1 MVFRVNSNVLN
12 LIKKRNANLKLHS
25 NIDPSILFVSGYGPG
40 YIKVGERTLNDTFVL
55 TPSEIH
61 TDLGIGTIQT
71 LNTKALTMLEA
82 ISLEILLIGT
92 GELQQAPPV
101 TLIAELSSQRIGVEY
116 MATPAACRTFNILA
130 AEQRRVAA
138 LLFIDNRYS
147 SES

>member
-1 MVFRVNSNVLN
+1 M
-12 LIKKRNANLKLHS
+12 KLHS

-40 YIKVGERTLNDTFVL
+40 YVNVGEQTLNNTFVL

-71 LNTKALTMLEA
+71 LDTQALSMLED

-92 GELQQAPPV
+92 GELQQAPPI
-101 TLIAELSSQRIGVEY
+101 TLIAELSAQRIGVEY

-138 LLFIDNRYS
+138 LLFIDNGRH
-147 SES
+147 SEP